1 MKLSTLFL
9 AGLATADEKKV
20 PPRHPIQRLNR
31 LVEFS
36 AEILKSDSFSSQS
49 EKWIKM
55 WIRKFSTNAGRMET
69 NFNRGNQRCG
79 YYDEK

>member
-1 MKLSTLFL
+1 MKFSTLFL

-20 PPRHPIQRLNR
+20 PPRHPLHRLNR

-36 AEILKSDSFSSQS
+36 AEILNSDSFNSQS

-55 WIRKFSTNAGRMET
+55 WTQKFENNAERMEK
-69 NFNRGNQRCG
+69 NFARGSQRCG
-79 YYDEK
+79 YYDET

>member
-1 MKLSTLFL
+1 MKFSTLVL
-9 AGLATADEKKV
+9 AGITTADEKKV
-20 PPRHPIQRLNR
+20 PPRHPVQRLNR

-36 AEILKSDSFSSQS
+36 ADILNSDSFSSQS

-55 WIRKFSTNAGRMET
+55 WTTKFSKNAGRMET
-69 NFNRGNQRCG
+69 AFTRGNQRCG